1 MTTMT
6 ETIEAFGTPANTRV
20 ASGVAVAALLAAMIG
35 MVTLAAV
42 NQMTAISNGFNAWVP
57 TLLAEHGFSIVRS
70 LEQFSAMQNGAV
82 PGAWIAAA
90 ISDRWERKILI
101 TIVALSVAACGMIYG
116 LSFNT
121 WTIVIF
127 GFLVAMGQQ
136 IFAPLLYTYT
146 PESFPTEARNTA
158 AGVSYGI
165 GRLGNAFGPLI
176 VAYLFTRY
184 GYSTK

>member
-1 MTTMT
+1 
-6 ETIEAFGTPANTRV
+6 
-20 ASGVAVAALLAAMIG
+20 
-35 MVTLAAV
+35 
-42 NQMTAISNGFNAWVP
+42 

-70 LEQFSAMQNGAV
+70 LEQFSAMQIGAV

-127 GFLVAMGQQ
+127 RFLVAMGPQV
-136 IFAPLLYTYT
+136 FAP
-146 PESFPTEARNTA
+146 RG
-158 AGVSYGI
+158 AGVGVDCAGLGEVGLGI
-165 GRLGNAFGPLI
+165 SQMRMILAAIVATLIASPAFAQIALTGAWAGRPHADALARGAGPEIGDYTGLPLNEAGRL
-176 VAYLFTRY
+176 
-184 GYSTK
+184 K